1 MLVDNLIIGAGPA
14 GLAMAGTF
22 RNAHMDFEIIEETNK
37 VASKWRQHYDRLHLH
52 TVKKLSNLPFLK
64 FPEAYPKYISKDDL
78 VLYYEQYAE
87 KFSIKPHFNTKAINV
102 YKNDKTWIVECND
115 KEFIAKNVIVA
126 TGINRIPKI
135 PKWKGQEHF
144 AGKIFHA
151 SKYKNTKNLI
161 GKRVLVVGMGN
172 TGAEI
177 ALDLAENNIEVGI
190 TVRSEV
196 IFVPRDILGNSIQE
210 SGKRL
215 EKLPFGLGDVIG
227 NLTRKLYFGN
237 LKKYGLP
244 ISSKS
249 PVERLKTTGKT
260 PIIDLGTVAKI
271 KSGHI
276 KVLPDIVEL
285 NSNEV
290 AFIDG
295 RMQQFDVLIL
305 ATGYYAQVND
315 FIESKEGVFDES
327 GTPKLKV
334 GNKEN
339 EGLYFIGFDNY
350 RLGGILGTLEEDS
363 SLILE
368 GILGGDR
375 NASI

>member
-22 RNAHMDFEIIEETNK
+22 RNANIDFEIIEQT
-37 VASKWRQHYDRLHLH
+37 SKIAPKWHQHYDRLHLH

-78 VLYYEQYAE
+78 ILYYENYAR
-87 KFSIKPHFNTKAINV
+87 KFSINPHFNTKAINV
-102 YKNDKTWIVECND
+102 HKNDEVWIVECND
-115 KEFIAKNVIVA
+115 KEFTTKNVIVA
-126 TGINRIPKI
+126 TGKNRIPKI
-135 PKWKGQEHF
+135 PKWNGQENF
-144 AGKIFHA
+144 RGKMFHA
-151 SKYKNTKNLI
+151 SRYKNPKNFE
-161 GKRVLVVGMGN
+161 GKKVLVIGMGN

-177 ALDLAENNIEVGI
+177 ALDLAENNIELGI
-190 TVRSEV
+190 SVRSEI

-215 EKLPFGLGDVIG
+215 EKLPFGIGDIIG

-244 ISSKS
+244 ISSKA
-249 PVERLKTTGKT
+249 PVEMLKTKGKT

-276 KVLPDIVEL
+276 KVFPDIAEL
-285 NSNEV
+285 TNNGV
-290 AFIDG
+290 TFVDG
-295 RMQQFDVLIL
+295 KTQQFDMLIL

-315 FIESKEGVFDES
+315 LIKSKDELFDKS
-327 GTPKLKV
+327 GKPKLKV

-363 SLILE
+363 NLIL
-368 GILGGDR
+368 G
-375 NASI
+375 SIVNGKRC